1 MLDHLFIAWQLTALA
16 SGLLSGGAMIFFFV
30 KYPSTR
36 VHPGMVLMCIF
47 LSVSIASI
55 MRVALHAW
63 YIVLEPNDVKGP
75 IPATL
80 SRVANEELGNDTGAL
95 EAYVPFF
102 FWCYFFFSTSGTL
115 WFLMLALD
123 LIFSLSNPFLPF
135 NADNVKHHIYAWPV
149 SMVYCLIFKY
159 ILSEFQSQPTANV
172 VLYFDLPAYIVL
184 LYIAGAL
191 IQAWRRSRILET
203 HAHNTTRRMAKRIL
217 PYLGVFA
224 THTIIAL
231 AIYLAQ
237 LGTEFGSMTPN
248 ALDQLSLVL
257 ETLALFALFCHDAG
271 VFRAQVMAPNGTG
284 EAARAGSN
292 SGNPSRTTITQIQA
306 GASMLTS
313 TLGGGAAASRDKID
327 VSNKLRMD
335 VMRYTSKGIMKSI
348 EMAQAVEKAA
358 AGSISGEF
366 TGSDTEAGVDVNDC
380 YSSISYNDYNHVES
394 MGVVV
399 YGLKNST
406 MLNFRDCA
414 PKIFHRIRAQFN
426 IDQDFYRESFDP
438 SRILSEH
445 GSEGKSGNI
454 FYFTAN
460 KQFMVKS
467 VPKEEFDTLR
477 AILPHYHE
485 YLQSNP
491 QSMLCRYFGCHSI
504 SLPIGKR
511 RMYFVV
517 MQNLFNEGPVDQ
529 RFDLKGN
536 RDRRQA
542 VSAATMEGLIQV
554 AKDKQPISQL
564 LMDIDFLKISSGVSL
579 SYANTAVQQDQ
590 LCSDFVFLA
599 SRGIIDYSIL
609 LGVRYDNPEKREMR
623 QGGFFSHNHEEIY
636 YVGIVDMLQR
646 YNWRWT
652 VQRWFLGLLL
662 CKDTHDVS
670 AVPPEEY
677 ATRLSEFVR
686 EKLFNI
692 QMNTSAPSFR
702 NGCGGRPVSSVHI
715 DTGDIGS
722 SCKSSGEQ
730 SYFSCRS
737 SQEEQNFS
745 SPGHTSLSVGSIDS
759 SDVRSIDMQHL
770 SVFSVDSVDV
780 CGIDP
785 SSLSSSPSVAY
796 SSVCES
802 PITVMSESRK
812 ATTFFV

>member
-1 MLDHLFIAWQLTALA
+1 MDDLFIAWQLTAFI
-16 SGLLSGGAMIFFFV
+16 SGLLSSGAMIYFFV
-30 KYPSTR
+30 KYPNTR
-36 VHPGMVLMCIF
+36 VHPGMVLICIF

-55 MRVALHAW
+55 MRVALHSW
-63 YIVLEPNDVKGP
+63 YILVDPDDVGGP

-80 SRVANEELGNDTGAL
+80 SRIANEELGHDAGRL

-102 FWCYFFFSTSGTL
+102 FWCYFFFSTAATL

-135 NADNVKHHIYAWPV
+135 NADNVKHHIYAWPLALL
-149 SMVYCLIFKY
+149 YCLVFRY
-159 ILSEFQSQPTANV
+159 ILGEFQDGTTANV
-172 VLYFDLPAYIVL
+172 VLYFDLPAYLVL
-184 LYIAGAL
+184 LYIGAAL
-191 IQAWRRSRILET
+191 IQSRRRIRILET
-203 HAHNTTRRMAKRIL
+203 H
-217 PYLGVFA
+217 
-224 THTIIAL
+224 TIVAL
-231 AIYLAQ
+231 IIYLVQ
-237 LGTEFGSMTPN
+237 QGTEFGRMTPN

-257 ETLALFALFCHDAG
+257 ETLALFALFCRDAG
-271 VFRAQVMAPNGTG
+271 VFKTSLHQSSTDSSRDD
-284 EAARAGSN
+284 SN
-292 SGNPSRTTITQIQA
+292 SSSPSRTTITQIEA
-306 GASMLTS
+306 GGATLTS
-313 TLGGGAAASRDKID
+313 TTGGTPLPDRNNEKID

-335 VMRYTSKGIMKSI
+335 VMRYMSLGIMRSI
-348 EMAQAVEKAA
+348 EMAQAAEKNVV
-358 AGSISGEF
+358 AGRSASAEF
-366 TGSDTEAGVDVNDC
+366 TGSDTEAAAIDLDDC
-380 YSSISYNDYNHVES
+380 YSSVSYNDYNHVES

-399 YGLKNST
+399 YGLKNCT

-517 MQNLFNEGPVDQ
+517 MQNLFTEGPVDQ

-542 VSAATMEGLIQV
+542 VSATAMEGLIQV
-554 AKDKQPISQL
+554 AKDRKAIGQL
-564 LMDIDFLKISSGVSL
+564 LMDIDFLKISSGISL

-609 LGVRYDNPEKREMR
+609 LGVRYDNPRKRR
-623 QGGFFSHNHEEIY
+623 SKSNQNGLTSHDQNEVY

-652 VQRWFLGLLL
+652 VQRWFLGCLL

-670 AVPPEEY
+670 AVPPDEY
-677 ATRLSEFVR
+677 ATRLADFVR
-686 EKLFNI
+686 EKLFDI
-692 QMNTSAPSFR
+692 QGTTSDPRFR
-702 NGCGGRPVSSVHI
+702 SVRVDSDRSCESSRM
-715 DTGDIGS
+715 
-722 SCKSSGEQ
+722 Q
-730 SYFSCRS
+730 S
-737 SQEEQNFS
+737 FS
-745 SPGHTSLSVGSIDS
+745 SATPHTPLSAGSMDRS
-759 SDVRSIDMQHL
+759 NVRSLEMQHL
-770 SVFSVDSVDV
+770 SVFSASSLDSAD
-780 CGIDP
+780 IEPP
-785 SSLSSSPSVAY
+785 SSSSSPSVAY

-802 PITVMSESRK
+802 PVEMTPETRK
-812 ATTFFV
+812 TTTFFV

>member
-1 MLDHLFIAWQLTALA
+1 MYCV
-16 SGLLSGGAMIFFFV
+16 IF
-30 KYPSTR
+30 R
-36 VHPGMVLMCIF
+36 
-47 LSVSIASI
+47 
-55 MRVALHAW
+55 
-63 YIVLEPNDVKGP
+63 
-75 IPATL
+75 
-80 SRVANEELGNDTGAL
+80 
-95 EAYVPFF
+95 
-102 FWCYFFFSTSGTL
+102 
-115 WFLMLALD
+115 
-123 LIFSLSNPFLPF
+123 
-135 NADNVKHHIYAWPV
+135 
-149 SMVYCLIFKY
+149 Y
-159 ILSEFQSQPTANV
+159 ILGELQSHSTANV
-172 VLYFDLPAYIVL
+172 VLYFDLPAYLAL

-203 HAHNTTRRMAKRIL
+203 HAHQTTRRMAKRIL

-224 THTIIAL
+224 AHTIVAL
-231 AIYLAQ
+231 VLYLVQ
-237 LGTEFGSMTPN
+237 LGTHFGTMTPN

-257 ETLALFALFCHDAG
+257 ETLALFALFCQDAG
-271 VFRAQVMAPNGTG
+271 VFKAPRRLANDCTRAD
-284 EAARAGSN
+284 SN
-292 SGNPSRTTITQIQA
+292 SSNPSRTTITQIQA
-306 GASMLTS
+306 GGSTLTS
-313 TLGGGAAASRDKID
+313 TTGGGAPPSSGNSREKID

-335 VMRYTSKGIMKSI
+335 VMRYMSLGIMKSI
-348 EMAQAVEKAA
+348 ENAQAAEKAA
-358 AGSISGEF
+358 GGSLSGDF
-366 TGSDTEAGVDVNDC
+366 TGSDTEAAAIDVGDC
-380 YSSISYNDYNHVES
+380 YSDVSYNDYNHVES

-414 PKIFHRIRAQFN
+414 PKIFHRIRAQFD
-426 IDQDFYRESFDP
+426 IDQDFYKSSFDP
-438 SRILSEH
+438 SKILSEH

-517 MQNLFNEGPVDQ
+517 MQNLFNGGPVDQ

-542 VSAATMEGLIQV
+542 VSATDMEGLIQV
-554 AKDKQPISQL
+554 AKDKQPIGQL
-564 LMDIDFLKISSGVSL
+564 LMDIDFLKISSGISL
-579 SYANTAVQQDQ
+579 SYANTALQQDQ

-609 LGVRYDNPEKREMR
+609 LGVRYDDPEKRETR
-623 QGGFFSHNHEEIY
+623 LGGFSSHDRKEVY

-670 AVPPEEY
+670 AVPPDEY

-686 EKLFNI
+686 EKLFDI
-692 QMNTSAPSFR
+692 QMNPSGPSFR
-702 NGCGGRPVSSVHI
+702 NCGEHADSER
-715 DTGDIGS
+715 TGDS
-722 SCKSSGEQ
+722 VASFKSSQGQ
-730 SYFSCRS
+730 SYYSCRS
-737 SQEEQNFS
+737 SQDHSFS
-745 SPGHTSLSVGSIDS
+745 PPVAVLGSAGMDHN
-759 SDVRSIDMQHL
+759 DRSIDMQHL
-770 SVFSVDSVDV
+770 SVFSASSIQ
-780 CGIDP
+780 GFEP
-785 SSLSSSPSVAY
+785 SSSSSSPSVAY

-802 PITVMSESRK
+802 PIALAPETRRS
-812 ATTFFV
+812 ATFFCLKG